1 MQSHTFS
8 KARGVP
14 IVINGSA
21 SAHHLHQASTS
32 HGRPPRSTSLN
43 LRAKQREEE
52 ARAKEAAG
60 LPKTFTPRFHNEGA
74 VRRMRYNRLG
84 RTDMVV
90 SQCGLGCGAL
100 GGLFGDVTDSIQ
112 TIVDSSL
119 REGIN
124 IIDTAYWYGKER
136 SESILGKVLSD
147 IPRSAY
153 YICTKIGRFE
163 LDFVRN
169 FDYRADKVLD
179 AVMESLKRLRLTYID
194 IIFLQIHDV
203 EYDKYE
209 RMVLF
214 ETLQA
219 LEMAKQSGKVR
230 YIGATGY
237 SLDKLGRLFEAA
249 PVPIDVVM
257 SYTHGTLNDN
267 SLGRYIPFFQS
278 RGVGVINSSPLSM
291 GLLTHCGPPPWH
303 PSSQIIKETIATAVN
318 YCAEKHIEVER
329 LALDYSFRFPGC
341 SSCFVSID
349 SLARMRSILDIAIG
363 DAPLT
368 QTEHRVRD
376 RIMRRYLD
384 SLDNAGWEG
393 IDTAAYWKR
402 LKKLGL
408 SSLAT
413 NRHSSVESLAS
424 TLNGMSMRSTTS
436 SSDLASLR
444 PHRRTTPSRGG
455 TSLLSGQNG
464 SRFGLSLTPSLS
476 SPARSSRAY
485 SVTSSLRAPIPIPT
499 THNNHTK

>member
-1 MQSHTFS
+1 M
-8 KARGVP
+8 RLV
-14 IVINGSA
+14 VEE
-21 SAHHLHQASTS
+21 
-32 HGRPPRSTSLN
+32 
-43 LRAKQREEE
+43 REEE
-52 ARAKEAAG
+52 EKEERGREKRILPRNEKRGDIDSRWDSYEWIHMILRYEKSLARAKEAAG
-60 LPKTFTPRFHNEGA
+60 LPKTFTPPFHNEGA

-194 IIFLQIHDV
+194 IIFLQ
-203 EYDKYE
+203 
-209 RMVLF
+209 
-214 ETLQA
+214 A

-249 PVPIDVVM
+249 PIPIDVVM

-303 PSSQIIKETIATAVN
+303 PSSEIIKETVATAVN

-368 QTEHRVRD
+368 QTEHR
-376 RIMRRYLD
+376 I
-384 SLDNAGWEG
+384 SGF
-393 IDTAAYWKR
+393 
-402 LKKLGL
+402 
-408 SSLAT
+408 
-413 NRHSSVESLAS
+413 
-424 TLNGMSMRSTTS
+424 
-436 SSDLASLR
+436 
-444 PHRRTTPSRGG
+444 
-455 TSLLSGQNG
+455 SGQCWMGRNRYCCLLETIEEIG
-464 SRFGLSLTPSLS
+464 IIVSRNE
-476 SPARSSRAY
+476 
-485 SVTSSLRAPIPIPT
+485 PT
-499 THNNHTK
+499 FVWLV

>member
-1 MQSHTFS
+1 METTDGSMWFIVTRIEDRVLFNRHT
-8 KARGVP
+8 ARSCMLFAPG
-14 IVINGSA
+14 
-21 SAHHLHQASTS
+21 LD
-32 HGRPPRSTSLN
+32 
-43 LRAKQREEE
+43 

-153 YICTKIGRFE
+153 YICTK
-163 LDFVRN
+163 
-169 FDYRADKVLD
+169 
-179 AVMESLKRLRLTYID
+179 
-194 IIFLQIHDV
+194 
-203 EYDKYE
+203 
-209 RMVLF
+209 
-214 ETLQA
+214 A

-303 PSSQIIKETIATAVN
+303 PSSQIIKETIAT
-318 YCAEKHIEVER
+318 AEKHIEVER